1 MPPNAARR
9 TLILDAAIDILADD
23 GIGGV
28 THRQIDER
36 TGLPGGTTSNYFRS
50 RLALVEATAGR
61 VAELHWQHVT
71 VLRSAITPLGRD
83 GVAALM
89 TRMVTDPDRQARR
102 RQVARFELFLEGTR
116 RPELVPYLNEM
127 QSAALQSAAV
137 ILESAGLQ
145 PTTGSGGRDQPAP
158 QRTRLQQYHLHRRPA
173 GRRESGRFDR
183 PDPGRRLRPTLMVG
197 RVD

>member
-1 MPPNAARR
+1 MPPNTARR
-9 TLILDAAIDILADD
+9 TQILDAAVDILADV

-28 THRQIDER
+28 THRLIDER

-50 RLALVEATAGR
+50 RLALLEATAAR
-61 VAELHWQHVT
+61 VAELHWQHVA
-71 VLRSAITPLGRD
+71 VLQSAIAAPLGRD

-127 QSAALQSAAV
+127 QSAALQSAGV
-137 ILESAGLQ
+137 ILKSAGLQ
-145 PTTGSGGRDQPAP
+145 PTTAQVGEISRLLNGLAFSNITFTEDQPGAED
-158 QRTRLQQYHLHRRPA
+158 PA
-173 GRRESGRFDR
+173 GLIDR
-183 PDPGRRLRPTLMVG
+183 ILAAVFG
-197 RVD
+197 

>member
-9 TLILDAAIDILADD
+9 TQILDAAIDILADD

-145 PTTGSGGRDQPAP
+145 PTTAQVGEISRLLNGLAFSNITFTADQPGAEN
-158 QRTRLQQYHLHRRPA
+158 PA
-173 GRRESGRFDR
+173 SLIDRILAAVFDQ
-183 PDPGRRLRPTLMVG
+183 P
-197 RVD
+197 